1 MDVVMK
7 LVSLG
12 HAARQKSEL
21 KVRQPLAEVAFF
33 VGNAEEREAI
43 KTYADL
49 IQGELN
55 VKAVRLLDASS
66 EAVAY
71 SVKPYPKQLGQ
82 KYQNKFPLVRKA
94 IMVVDAEDA
103 AKAFLT
109 EGKLQVTV
117 EGDVLDILA
126 DEVEVQAE
134 AKEGYAVSSDG
145 AYLAALVTDLSP
157 ELVAEG
163 LAREF
168 VRRVQDMRKA
178 ADFDV
183 SDRIKV
189 FVTASDEIHAA
200 VDAHRAYVSGET
212 LAVEISFATPPADV
226 EMVDQKFG
234 DEVAKIGLLK
244 V

>member
-1 MDVVMK
+1 M
-7 LVSLG
+7 
-12 HAARQKSEL
+12 A
-21 KVRQPLAEVAFF
+21 
-33 VGNAEEREAI
+33 
-43 KTYADL
+43 
-49 IQGELN
+49 
-55 VKAVRLLDASS
+55 
-66 EAVAY
+66 
-71 SVKPYPKQLGQ
+71 
-82 KYQNKFPLVRKA
+82 
-94 IMVVDAEDA
+94 VDAEDA

-117 EGDVLDILA
+117 EGDELDILA

-134 AKEGYAVSSDG
+134 AKEGYAVASDG

-168 VRRVQDMRKA
+168 VRRIQDMRKA

-200 VDAHRAYVSGET
+200 VDAHRAYISGET
-212 LAVEISFATPPADV
+212 LAVEISFAAPPADA